1 MSETIDAVVER
12 VSEGGNLLASLALIE
27 PGTWQI
33 SQEVFRD
40 WQNGAR
46 VEGVTTANLGIYRIV
61 NGEVVFDL
69 LGREGNLFV
78 DERFRK
84 DTYKGILSND
94 LFI

>member
-1 MSETIDAVVER
+1 MSIDAVVER

-46 VEGVTTANLGIYRIV
+46 VEGVNTANLGIYRLV
-61 NGEVVFDL
+61 DGEVVFDL
-69 LGREGNLFV
+69 LGRKVIFLLMNGSGKTRMRAF
-78 DERFRK
+78 
-84 DTYKGILSND
+84 
-94 LFI
+94 